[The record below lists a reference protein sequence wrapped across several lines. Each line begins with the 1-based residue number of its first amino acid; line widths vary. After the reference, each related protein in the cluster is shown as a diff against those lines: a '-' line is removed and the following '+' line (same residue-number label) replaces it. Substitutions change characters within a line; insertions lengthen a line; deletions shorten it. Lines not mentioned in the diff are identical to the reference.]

1 MHSVKMGQ
9 QQGEI
14 TNRHCSSPG
23 PTALPQWALRSW
35 VSVAKGNRLKTTIA
49 ASAMGF
55 DQIKANKVKAD
66 LEKLWPFA
74 VQNK

>member
-1 MHSVKMGQ
+1 MKMGQ

-35 VSVAKGNRLKTTIA
+35 VSVAKENRLKTTIS
-49 ASAMGF
+49 ASSVGF
-55 DQIKANKVKAD
+55 DQIKVNKVKAD

-74 VQNK
+74 VQGR

>member
-1 MHSVKMGQ
+1 MKMGQ

-35 VSVAKGNRLKTTIA
+35 VSVAKENRLKTTTS
-49 ASAMGF
+49 ASSVGF
-55 DQIKANKVKAD
+55 DQIKVNKVKAD

-74 VQNK
+74 VQDR